1 MTLLFTITLL
11 LSIYSIIHTSSFV
24 LYRQQQT
31 TKYKELNIKV
41 DNLNEQLESFQKTV
55 VKLMDC
61 FIEYDKSQSKINKSN
76 EETIKIFAKE
86 RNKIVSDI
94 NTLKN
99 NQKGMYD
106 FLTSLKEHKNKHK
119 NKINKD

>member
-24 LYRQQQT
+24 LYKQQQT

-41 DNLNEQLESFQKTV
+41 DNLNETLETFQKTC
-55 VKLMDC
+55 VKLKDY
-61 FIEYDKSQSKINKSN
+61 FIEDNKLRSKINKSN
-76 EETIKIFAKE
+76 EEIIKIFVEE
-86 RNKIVSDI
+86 RNKIASDI
-94 NTLKN
+94 NILMN
-99 NQKGMYD
+99 NQKEMYD
-106 FLTSLKEHKNKHK
+106 FLTSLKEYKDKHK